1 MRSIHIP
8 GLFSRSKFRANTP
21 KIIGTTTTTLTP
33 QVQDSINIPYPEI
46 LGHQHFM
53 SMLKF
58 FGHETLASEIVSIIK

>member
-21 KIIGTTTTTLTP
+21 KTTGTTTTILTP

-46 LGHQHFM
+46 LGHQHLM
-53 SMLKF
+53 SMFNF
-58 FGHETLASEIVSIIK
+58 FGRETLVPEIVSIIK